1 LSIPESFRQR
11 DLLIT
16 MTFGVVVLSIPAQGI
31 TVGPALRWLGL
42 RRSGHAATGYA
53 ETQTALLSA
62 HSALAD
68 LERTGS
74 MVTAYDEMRRVL
86 ATEYDEQ
93 IDHAVHQLAAL
104 GERLGSAE
112 AATLAARRLLRETER
127 KRVLGAYRAGA
138 IGADERDRRLIELN
152 ARWWDQD
159 AVVEHDG
166 ASSHEVPMSTPV
178 GRVDL
183 TVDAEASEGEG
194 Q

>member
-1 LSIPESFRQR
+1 
-11 DLLIT
+11 
-16 MTFGVVVLSIPAQGI
+16 
-31 TVGPALRWLGL
+31 
-42 RRSGHAATGYA
+42 
-53 ETQTALLSA
+53 
-62 HSALAD
+62 
-68 LERTGS
+68 
-74 MVTAYDEMRRVL
+74 MVTADDEMRRVL